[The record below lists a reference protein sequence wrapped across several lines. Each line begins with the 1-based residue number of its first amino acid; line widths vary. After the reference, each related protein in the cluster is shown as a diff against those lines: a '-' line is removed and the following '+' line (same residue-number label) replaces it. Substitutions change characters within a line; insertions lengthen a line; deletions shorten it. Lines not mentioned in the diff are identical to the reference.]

1 MPKPKPKYISS
12 NLSTVHHIV
21 TVNTG
26 ILILMIH
33 NIVVVQIINQVS
45 RTAVRQPSWAQAEC
59 RVIVTAHAQKL
70 TVQKMSNEVEDVEV
84 PMFLCGRIRIWD

>member
-45 RTAVRQPSWAQAEC
+45 RTVVRQPSWAQA
-59 RVIVTAHAQKL
+59 
-70 TVQKMSNEVEDVEV
+70 
-84 PMFLCGRIRIWD
+84 